1 MLIIGTGG
9 CARQLLPDL
18 MKSEWGNALVF
29 YDDAL
34 AQPSGI
40 ITELYPVLRTKEQAA
55 NYFQTIDNRFII
67 AIANSDVRAKMFEVM
82 SHLGGYP
89 FSFHSP
95 TAEVSAINTF
105 IGKGTVLMS
114 GAFVETSVHI
124 GEGSLLNVRAMISH
138 DCRIGDFCEFGPS
151 VVILG
156 TSSIGNRTLIG
167 ASAVV
172 LKNIQIGE
180 NVIVGAGAVVN
191 RDVPD
196 NTVVAG
202 VPAREIKKR

>member
-1 MLIIGTGG
+1 
-9 CARQLLPDL
+9 
-18 MKSEWGNALVF
+18 
-29 YDDAL
+29 
-34 AQPSGI
+34 
-40 ITELYPVLRTKEQAA
+40 
-55 NYFQTIDNRFII
+55 
-67 AIANSDVRAKMFEVM
+67 
-82 SHLGGYP
+82 
-89 FSFHSP
+89 
-95 TAEVSAINTF
+95 
-105 IGKGTVLMS
+105 MS

-138 DCRIGDFCEFGPS
+138 DCRIGAFCEFGPS
-151 VVILG
+151 VVVLG
-156 TSSIGNRTLIG
+156 TSTIGNRTLIG

-172 LKNIQIGE
+172 LKNIQIGQ